1 MEVVNLRE
9 LTVKEITVSSINP
22 PKEMV
27 LKLIRIAR
35 QLDIKS
41 INSCIILILEKELL
55 LQK

>member
-1 MEVVNLRE
+1 MEVVSLRE

-41 INSCIILILEKELL
+41 INSYIILILEKELF